1 MLRLDWAA
9 MSDECEALAHQ
20 FPQHAATIRRLRA
33 HDASFRSICGD
44 YGEARRALKHW
55 EAAAPAAPERVAE
68 YRQILSELE
77 AEVLAILKAAEG
89 K

>member
-1 MLRLDWAA
+1 MG
-9 MSDECEALAHQ
+9 DEFHTLARR
-20 FPQHAATIRRLRA
+20 FPQHAATIRRLQA
-33 HDASFRSICGD
+33 HDASFRSVCRD

-55 EAAAPAAPERVAE
+55 ETAAPAAPERVGE